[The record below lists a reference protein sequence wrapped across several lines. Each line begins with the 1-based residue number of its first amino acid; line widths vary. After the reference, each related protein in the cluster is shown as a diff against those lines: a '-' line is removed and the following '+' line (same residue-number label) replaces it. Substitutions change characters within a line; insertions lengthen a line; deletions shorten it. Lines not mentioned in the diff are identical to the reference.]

1 MNLSNDQKFEILKI
15 TYQERR
21 KEIAFPRDRSFQVTS
36 WMVSIFLALSAGT
49 TAISNKLSSCLII
62 PLFALCAITT
72 FYLHRNHKVYC
83 ERLNRVADIE
93 EALQFFENG
102 AFVKEKS
109 LNPSDLR
116 IPKVTCSGTLVYV
129 FAIWVSVTILVI
141 QILSK

>member
-1 MNLSNDQKFEILKI
+1 
-15 TYQERR
+15 
-21 KEIAFPRDRSFQVTS
+21 
-36 WMVSIFLALSAGT
+36 MVGIFLALSAGT
-49 TAISNKLSSCLII
+49 TAISKELSSYLIF

-72 FYLHRNHKVYC
+72 IYLHINYKVYC

-116 IPKVTCSGTLVYV
+116 IPKVNRSGTWVYI
-129 FAIWVSVTILVI
+129 FAIWVSLTILVI
-141 QILSK
+141 QIWSK